1 MDVLEEL
8 NREKMGGYAV
18 LSRLQSL
25 ADALLAQQLESDLL
39 SEDYVESELRIF
51 KPGETDALIAVY
63 EVLRDQPEDV
73 DEAQMDVD
81 EAPMDVDEELVG
93 AAEVPA
99 ISGFVLKLYKPEG
112 SLDEDALWTGEGELI
127 ASRDE
132 ELSFD
137 AEDTAAWIRAQID

>member
-1 MDVLEEL
+1 MDVLEGL
-8 NREKMGGYAV
+8 NREKMGGYAA

-25 ADALLAQQLESDLL
+25 ADALLALELESDLL

-73 DEAQMDVD
+73 DEALMDVD
-81 EAPMDVDEELVG
+81 EAPMDLDEELEAG
-93 AAEVPA
+93 AEVPA
-99 ISGFVLKLYKPEG
+99 ISGFVLRLYKPEG
-112 SLDEDALWTGEGELI
+112 PLDEDALWTGEGELI
-127 ASRDE
+127 ASREE